1 MNPGVDE
8 ILGEKSYP
16 DLLSINEPVD
26 VVDVFRRPEFVPEIA
41 DEAIKIKAKVL
52 WMQLGV
58 SNEEAANK
66 ARQAGITVVKD
77 HCMMAEHSRLIGKK

>member
-1 MNPGVDE
+1 MNLWMWWTFSDGRNS
-8 ILGEKSYP
+8 L
-16 DLLSINEPVD
+16 
-26 VVDVFRRPEFVPEIA
+26 PEIVNQA
-41 DEAIKIKAKVL
+41 VKIKAKVL

-66 ARQAGITVVKD
+66 ARQAGMTVVQD